1 MLKKLLLLM
10 VICFVCVVLLFV
22 VLTPSPPKPL
32 TTKFSLKVT
41 PDTFPLGAP
50 LLREYMRATIS
61 PAANKTRLMTT
72 VLLARGL
79 LPEHP
84 ILQREQNS
92 LMRLMGFL
100 PPKKRRTAVPGR
112 FGKWRKSAI
121 ALRKKKK
128 KPDPFFPKGKKRL
141 KWFKTVQKTA
151 RMFEQALYQTDCY
164 PADKDILGFLSL
176 RSDVG
181 VSSVIFL
188 SLWEL
193 RHGQPKSATERLLR
207 LYRTLHKMD
216 TSCSYGWIVAGSFQ
230 RLRQKL
236 RAAFG
241 FIIVHKGVSDTL
253 KTSVYK
259 ALLAE
264 EQTPERVL
272 QTIATYEAIAA
283 HQEFHAPLFSGTFRK
298 QSFETWPWVSK
309 PTNEK
314 VFEALLHASIQ
325 NSIRPARG
333 LSFKKE
339 LPMVRFVRKRIRSN
353 PLQRFFSVNGI
364 GYGRVGIFLNRV
376 YQPEK
381 VKRWYQHRC
390 MAGVYR
396 WRYQQI
402 LNKQGTSLTDEK
414 PVQPFDGKPISLK
427 DKYHCGAKKIKV
439 GKWRYKRNLS
449 VYNQLS
455 FTLPSLPAPY
465 DVLSTKGK
473 LPTSAPST
481 RPASL
486 PKQ

>member
-164 PADKDILGFLSL
+164 PADKDILGFL
-176 RSDVG
+176 
-181 VSSVIFL
+181 
-188 SLWEL
+188 
-193 RHGQPKSATERLLR
+193 
-207 LYRTLHKMD
+207 
-216 TSCSYGWIVAGSFQ
+216 
-230 RLRQKL
+230 
-236 RAAFG
+236 
-241 FIIVHKGVSDTL
+241 
-253 KTSVYK
+253 
-259 ALLAE
+259 
-264 EQTPERVL
+264 
-272 QTIATYEAIAA
+272 
-283 HQEFHAPLFSGTFRK
+283 
-298 QSFETWPWVSK
+298 
-309 PTNEK
+309 
-314 VFEALLHASIQ
+314 
-325 NSIRPARG
+325 
-333 LSFKKE
+333 
-339 LPMVRFVRKRIRSN
+339 
-353 PLQRFFSVNGI
+353 
-364 GYGRVGIFLNRV
+364 
-376 YQPEK
+376 
-381 VKRWYQHRC
+381 
-390 MAGVYR
+390 
-396 WRYQQI
+396 
-402 LNKQGTSLTDEK
+402 
-414 PVQPFDGKPISLK
+414 
-427 DKYHCGAKKIKV
+427 
-439 GKWRYKRNLS
+439 
-449 VYNQLS
+449 
-455 FTLPSLPAPY
+455 
-465 DVLSTKGK
+465 
-473 LPTSAPST
+473 
-481 RPASL
+481 
-486 PKQ
+486 